1 MTGHGHRAH
10 HAAGEAGRRELSETI
25 RVQVPERNLRQDLRA
40 AGIVWRREL
49 IRFRSDRLRAIT
61 GLIQPVLFL
70 FVLGTGLSSLARRGL
85 PSGVDFKTF
94 IYPGVLAMS
103 VLFTA
108 MFSAA
113 SIVWDREFGF
123 LREMLVAPVS
133 RAALVIGKCLG
144 GATVATFQGIVI
156 LILAGF
162 AHVPYN
168 PVLILTLIGELL
180 LLSFTLTAFGV
191 MMAARIKQIQ
201 AFMALTQMLVLP
213 LFFLSGA
220 LYPLNGLPAWLAV
233 LTRFDPL
240 TYIVDPMRQRGI
252 QPPEPQPAGRAR
264 ARAGRYVG
272 GLGGPGGAVAGD
284 RRGDGPGDA
293 DGGDRGVPQDG
304 LGPGEYA
311 GRRVAAG
318 RPSVSL

>member
-1 MTGHGHRAH
+1 MATQVGTA
-10 HAAGEAGRRELSETI
+10 AAGTGGRELSETI
-25 RVQVPERNLRQDLRA
+25 RVLVPEHNIRQDLRA

-70 FVLGTGLSSLARRGL
+70 FVLGSGLSALAKSGM
-85 PSGVDFKTF
+85 PPGVDFKTF

-108 MFSAA
+108 IFSAA

-156 LILAGF
+156 LILAWL
-162 AHVPYN
+162 AHVPYS
-168 PVLILTLIGELL
+168 PGLIATLIGELL

-201 AFMALTQMLVLP
+201 AFMALTQMLVMP

-220 LYPLNGLPAWLAV
+220 LYPLKGLPAWLGV

-240 TYIVDPMRQRGI
+240 TYIVDPMRHAVFSHLSVS
-252 QPPEPQPAGRAR
+252 PQAVQAL
-264 ARAGRYVG
+264 A
-272 GLGGPGGAVAGD
+272 PGVTWSGWL
-284 RRGDGPGDA
+284 
-293 DGGDRGVPQDG
+293 VPQWMS
-304 LGPGEYA
+304 LGI
-311 GRRVAAG
+311 VAAMG
-318 RPSVSL
+318 LSMLVIAVGEFRKTE